1 MDVLYKMF
9 SLMMKKYYQD
19 FSWEKIVKYNLELR
33 YNSIIESLKKMIADK
48 DLELESCFRQQS
60 IQTEK
65 ISADKD
71 ELIKP
76 FVIEN
81 NKLNKRIDAQAVEI
95 IKLQK
100 QIRIQNEYI
109 AELQKPELP
118 PIEENVDLE
127 LLQRKR
133 YLFVGRADEALP
145 ELKHNFPNSIFM
157 NSENINIANLKVD
170 GIIYLIKWMSH
181 GMFYKVKSEK
191 SLVGIPVAMCNTKN
205 INRIYWDMSKIG
217 ENE

>member
-1 MDVLYKMF
+1 MVQAKYIDYTQKKIPFTKIVLSRECKSDNIKEDYLCILCLYEMDVLYKMF

-109 AELQKPELP
+109 AEFQKPELP

-145 ELKHNFPNSIFM
+145 ELKH
-157 NSENINIANLKVD
+157 
-170 GIIYLIKWMSH
+170 
-181 GMFYKVKSEK
+181 
-191 SLVGIPVAMCNTKN
+191 
-205 INRIYWDMSKIG
+205 
-217 ENE
+217 